1 MDAERRRVSLA
12 SKEQREKLRLGLE
25 ECLAEKDE
33 YIPGS
38 GMENCRLDS
47 LPSGHVAKGDGD
59 SNGGGV
65 A

>member
-1 MDAERRRVSLA
+1 MDAERRRFSLP
-12 SKEQREKLRLGLE
+12 SKEQREKLRLGLKE
-25 ECLAEKDE
+25 RLAEKDE

-47 LPSGHVAKGDGD
+47 LPPGHVSEGHGD